1 MPKKEPKQPLKPSSW
16 VERILAESNRTK
28 KASILTALGVVFLV
42 LLYFI
47 YAALFLGRVYPN
59 VFVGNS
65 QYSGLKEAE
74 IGGKLTKA
82 IEATLAQPLSLTLED
97 KTYTVSARDANWE
110 ANVEATTAA
119 VIGVGREREWYW
131 NLFDQLTAPIY
142 DRHLTITAEQD
153 DNYLTTI
160 VAAIAEAVDTP
171 AVDATASYDDDNKLV
186 VTHEKDG
193 QIIDQTA
200 VVAQILNR
208 WSSGS
213 THPIAL
219 VRHTA
224 TPTIV
229 IDDEEALRAEA
240 ESLAQGKLALVWPT
254 GKKELAGTELRPLID
269 FVGVKQTGVLRSD
282 QILSASF
289 TQNKT
294 KTFLQELANASINQP
309 AKEPKLAIKEGKLTI
324 IEAPAQGKIVDIDVS
339 AAAVLSAL
347 QTSSTAPVELTFKT
361 AEPQITAA
369 NLDSLGIKEV
379 IGRGETNFAGS
390 PTNRRINIA
399 NGVRLLQ
406 STLVK
411 PGDEFSTV
419 KTLGAVDGTTGFLP
433 ELVIKENKT
442 TPEFGGGLCQV
453 STTLFRSV
461 LNAGLKVTER
471 QNHSYRV
478 SYYEPPVGLDATIY
492 LPKPDFKF
500 LNDTGNH
507 ILVQGQVVG
516 NRVIFELWGTKD
528 GRTVTVSDPIVTNIL
543 PPPPEVRVETDTL
556 FRGEIKQTEKAHEGA
571 TAVAYYT
578 VMKDGKVLHKQTFK
592 SVYKPWA
599 AKFLVGTKEPPA
611 PPPPPT
617 P

>member
-1 MPKKEPKQPLKPSSW
+1 MPKSKKTEEIIPTKWFDQLFKGSS
-16 VERILAESNRTK
+16 RTK
-28 KASILTALGVVFLV
+28 IAAILSAIGVGLLA
-42 LLYFI
+42 LLYLI

-74 IGGKLTKA
+74 VAARLTKA
-82 IEATLAQPLSLTLED
+82 VEATLAQPLNLTYED
-97 KTYTVSARDANWE
+97 KTYTISAKDANWE
-110 ANVEATTAA
+110 ADITATVAS
-119 VIGVGREREWYW
+119 VMGVGRNREWYW
-131 NLFDQLTAPIY
+131 DLYDRISAPIY
-142 DRHLTITAEQD
+142 NRHLTITANQD
-153 DNYLTTI
+153 SNYLTTT
-160 VAAIAEAVDTP
+160 IATIADAVDTP
-171 AVDATASYDDDNKLV
+171 AVDATASFDDGKLV

-193 QIIDQTA
+193 QVVDQA
-200 VVAQILNR
+200 ELAREIVNR

-219 VRHTA
+219 KRSVA
-224 TPTIV
+224 KPAV
-229 IDDEEALRAEA
+229 VVDDEEVLRAKA
-240 ESLAQGKLALVWPT
+240 EELAAGKLTLTWPT
-254 GKKELAGTELRPLID
+254 GKKELSVDDMRSLVD
-269 FVGVKQTGVLRSD
+269 FVGQKKTGVLGNV
-282 QILSASF
+282 QILTASF
-289 TQNKT
+289 TENRSKS
-294 KTFLQELANASINQP
+294 FLQGLAEESINQP
-309 AKEPKLAIKEGKLTI
+309 AKEPKLGIKDGKVTI
-324 IEAPAQGKIVDIDVS
+324 VEAAAQGKVVDIETS
-339 AAAVLSAL
+339 AAAVLAAL
-347 QTSSTAPVELTFKT
+347 QSGTQEPVALSFKT
-361 AEPQITAA
+361 AQPSITAE
-369 NLDSLGIKEV
+369 NLDSLGIKEI
-379 IGRGETNFAGS
+379 IGRGETNFTGS
-390 PTNRRINIA
+390 PTNRRVNII

-442 TPEFGGGLCQV
+442 TPEYGGGLCQV

-461 LNAGLKVTER
+461 MAAGLKVTER

-528 GRTVTVSDPIVTNIL
+528 GRTSTISDPIVTNIL

-556 FRGEIKQTEKAHEGA
+556 YRGEVKQTEKAHEGA

-611 PPPPPT
+611 PPAP
-617 P
+617 